1 MRESRMRKL
10 IIAAVAAA
18 GMSAGCASLWHSSAK
33 NKSNAKAMTV
43 QIDPS
48 RQVELPSPS
57 ATREGNTLHV
67 AGVVKRRSGF
77 DAPVAGHI
85 HVDVL
90 SADGAVLLDQILLH
104 WTPGNIPTDGERQ
117 ARYQVT
123 YVAEKLPADAR
134 VRVAVVDDE
143 YEHAFPAP
151 SGAGE
156 NGGGGGGGAPT
167 AGIGGHT
174 PSVSGAPH
182 GVGVPSVLGTPRT
195 GRAHSTPSTPRQHN
209 SSPHTPGG
217 SHGRM

>member
-1 MRESRMRKL
+1 MRESRLRKL

-18 GMSAGCASLWHSSAK
+18 GMTAGCTSLWHSSVK
-33 NKSNAKAMTV
+33 SKSNAKPMTV
-43 QIDPS
+43 QTDPS
-48 RQVELPSPS
+48 PQVELPSPR

-67 AGVVKRRSGF
+67 VGVVKRRSGF

-90 SADGAVLLDQILLH
+90 SADGAELIDQIVLQ
-104 WTPGNIPTDGERQ
+104 WTPGAIPTGGARQ
-117 ARYQVT
+117 AKYQVN

-134 VRVAVVDDE
+134 LRVAVVDDE

-151 SGAGE
+151 TGIGDS
-156 NGGGGGGGAPT
+156 GGGAGAT
-167 AGIGGHT
+167 AGIGGRT

-182 GVGVPSVLGTPRT
+182 GVGIPSVLGTPRT
-195 GRAHSTPSTPRQHN
+195 GRAHSTPSTPRQPN